1 MHKKPA
7 YSVVYFVIFIL
18 LLFYI
23 ENKYQL
29 FYSIA
34 CGTGIDGLK
43 IIGIILILVLLMIL
57 LDRRKSKSKK
67 IYCKGCLSQMEDEWK
82 ICPYC
87 GLERAG
93 DD

>member
-1 MHKKPA
+1 MVRKPV
-7 YSVVYFVIFIL
+7 YSVIFFAIL
-18 LLFYI
+18 IVLLFYI
-23 ENKYQL
+23 ENKYGL

-34 CGTGIDGLK
+34 CGTGINGLK
-43 IIGIILILVLLMIL
+43 VIGIILIVVLFIIL
-57 LDRRKSKSKK
+57 FDRRKNRSKK
-67 IYCKGCLSQMEDEWK
+67 IYCKGCLSQLEDEWK

>member
-1 MHKKPA
+1 MVKKPI
-7 YSVVYFVIFIL
+7 YSAVFIGIFIL

-23 ENKYQL
+23 ENKYYM

-34 CGTGIDGLK
+34 CGTGTDGLK
-43 IIGIILILVLLMIL
+43 IIGIILLIVLIIILW
-57 LDRRKSKSKK
+57 DRGKNISKK
-67 IYCKGCLSQMEDEWK
+67 IYCKGCLSQMEIEWK

-87 GLERAG
+87 GLERSG

>member
-1 MHKKPA
+1 MVKKPA
-7 YSVVYFVIFIL
+7 YTIVFFAIL
-18 LLFYI
+18 ILVLFYI
-23 ENKYQL
+23 ENKYGF

-43 IIGIILILVLLMIL
+43 IIGIILIIVLFIVL
-57 LDRRKSKSKK
+57 LDRRKSMSKK

-87 GLERAG
+87 GLERSG
-93 DD
+93 DE